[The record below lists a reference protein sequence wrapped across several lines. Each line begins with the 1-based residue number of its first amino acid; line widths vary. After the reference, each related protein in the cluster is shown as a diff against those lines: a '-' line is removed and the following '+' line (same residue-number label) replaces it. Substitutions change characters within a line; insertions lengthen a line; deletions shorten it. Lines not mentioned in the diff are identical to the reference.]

1 VSGRA
6 RAALGVLVLAAP
18 LAAGAAP
25 DSTWEGYTRAGLEAR
40 SAGRYVA
47 AEPMLR
53 AALRLAER
61 GDAPGPRLGASLTNL
76 ADLYVVLRR
85 YGDAEVLLR
94 RAVAVEE
101 ARVGPGHPAV
111 ADVLADYVVVL
122 RHLRRDAE
130 RAAAEDR
137 LRDILAEPTVR
148 APGIAWRKA
157 GAGLEDLTRD
167 EAACGDTARYGIT
180 PYGPLIDGER
190 FTRCVRERGWRSV
203 EERRP

>member
-1 VSGRA
+1 VSWTT
-6 RAALGVLVLAAP
+6 RAALGYLVLALP

-25 DSTWEGYTRAGLEAR
+25 DATWEGYTRAGLEAR
-40 SAGRYVA
+40 DAGRYVA

-53 AALRLAER
+53 AALRLAES
-61 GDAPGPRLGASLTNL
+61 GDPGRRLGASLSNL
-76 ADLYVVLRR
+76 AELYVVLHR
-85 YGDAEVLLR
+85 YGDAETLLR

-130 RAAAEDR
+130 RAAAEGR
-137 LRDILAEPTVR
+137 LRGILAEPSVQ
-148 APGIAWRKA
+148 APGLAWRKA
-157 GAGLEDLTRD
+157 GAGPEELERD
-167 EAACGDTARYGIT
+167 EAACGEAARYGIT
-180 PYGPLIDGER
+180 PYGPLIDGDR
-190 FTRCVRERGWRSV
+190 FTRCVRERGWRMM